1 MESER
6 TTFDRKGH
14 LQRRITYLKTHK
26 KLINALFKESILK
39 IAKKKKTGFN
49 FLHTKIF

>member
-14 LQRRITYLKTHK
+14 LQRKITYTKSRK
-26 KLINALFKESILK
+26 KLINAIIKESTLK
-39 IAKKKKTGFN
+39 IVKKKKTGFN